1 MSEDTKGK
9 NEVEKSPGSSKS
21 PVIEPNTL
29 CPICLNPIT
38 NRSVLDACLHEFCY
52 ECISSWSQQHNHC
65 PTCRTPYHYIMHNI
79 ISDND
84 FEMLPVYEPEPVQLL
99 TGAEGNPMLRML
111 IFFQLA
117 AMRQSLVTQR
127 ATLDNR
133 ISNLR
138 NSLDET
144 VTNKDTEREQSLR
157 NQLERVENQ
166 LNELNNNLDR
176 IRTTVSDLL
185 GRERAF
191 NHFER
196 ELLAIQDTRT
206 NHYNSPPNHANNGYH
221 SNASSNNSSLEVMIG
236 NSPRRSSV
244 DNGTS
249 EPTISIDNNI
259 EPVTSER
266 TNQQSDVM
274 TRNHLSK
281 SNQIEKRPQ
290 ENSEKD
296 F

>member
-21 PVIEPNTL
+21 PVIESNML

-38 NRSVLDACLHEFCY
+38 NRSVLDTCLHEFCY

-65 PTCRTPYHYIMHNI
+65 PTCRTPYHYMMHNI

-84 FEMLPVYEPEPVQLL
+84 FEMLPVHQPEPVQVL
-99 TGAEGNPMLRML
+99 TGASDNPMLRM
-111 IFFQLA
+111 FVFVQLA
-117 AMRQSLVTQR
+117 AMRQSLVIQSCS
-127 ATLDNR
+127 LNNR

-138 NSLDET
+138 NSLDEA
-144 VTNKDTEREQSLR
+144 VKNKDTEQEQSLR
-157 NQLERVENQ
+157 NQLEQAENQ
-166 LNELNNNLDR
+166 LNEVNNNLNR
-176 IRTTVSDLL
+176 IRTTVGGLF

-196 ELLAIQDTRT
+196 ELLAIQDPQT
-206 NHYNSPPNHANNGYH
+206 NDNSPPNHTNNGYD
-221 SNASSNNSSLEVMIG
+221 SNASLNNDSLEVMIG
-236 NSPRRSSV
+236 NSPRRNSV

-249 EPTISIDNNI
+249 ESTISIDSST

-281 SNQIEKRPQ
+281 SNQTEKRPQ
-290 ENSEKD
+290 REQ
-296 F
+296 